1 MGTSSAASKALRTEV
16 CELFGCSYPIVLAGM
31 GGVARSELA
40 LAVTRAG
47 GFGFLGMVRE
57 PAELIHREVEA
68 MRRGTSQPFGVNIIP
83 AASARAQ
90 EQRHERRERR
100 SLRTEAHHRR

>member
-57 PAELIHREVEA
+57 PPELIRREVEA

-83 AASARAQ
+83 AATDA
-90 EQRHERRERR
+90 ELLERQVHACIEL
-100 SLRTEAHHRR
+100 SVPGCS